1 MEDAFRTKVQQF
13 RRVGTMLDCSRNA
26 VANLDSLREW
36 IDLTAGLGFTTLML
50 YTEDTY
56 ELAEN
61 PYFGYLRGRY
71 SKEDLKEVDAYAA
84 SKHMELIPC
93 IQTLAHL
100 RTLKRWPEYAPHF
113 DAEDILLIDDD
124 RVYALIDQI
133 FSTLVYFGLCPC
145 QHNGTYT
152 RNVYPAIPT
161 KKPAQI
167 LRFAEDKKE
176 PLFRKVLRKAAQNR
190 VGKGSSPLILPKPFL
205 ISFFP
210 TSKNGRKKTRKPLKL
225 LGFSR

>member
-133 FSTLVYFGLCPC
+133 FSTLSQCF
-145 QHNGTYT
+145 
-152 RNVYPAIPT
+152 
-161 KKPAQI
+161 
-167 LRFAEDKKE
+167 
-176 PLFRKVLRKAAQNR
+176 
-190 VGKGSSPLILPKPFL
+190 
-205 ISFFP
+205 
-210 TSKNGRKKTRKPLKL
+210 TSRIAHIGMDEANMLGRGR
-225 LGFSR
+225 

>member
-1 MEDAFRTKVQQF
+1 
-13 RRVGTMLDCSRNA
+13 MLDCSRNA

-152 RNVYPAIPT
+152 WNVYPATPT

-167 LRFAEDKKE
+167 LRFAESKNA
-176 PLFRKVLRKAAQNR
+176 PLSRKILGKAAQNA
-190 VGKGSSPLILPKPFL
+190 VGKGTGPSNLAKSILAFFVTLLKMGAKKP
-205 ISFFP
+205 
-210 TSKNGRKKTRKPLKL
+210 R
-225 LGFSR
+225 SR